1 MWDTNLVVKTK
12 SLKWTVFRYL
22 IGFSIFILLFLW
34 LFQILFLKYYYEIYK
49 TNELEQTIDNIN
61 LKYNYDKENL
71 YHTLESYSYERGIC
85 SEVSLNGV
93 VTYTTNPQNRGCLN
107 IYNQA
112 NKIKIEQEKIN
123 FLKGKDDKFRLRIV
137 NEKLS
142 NKVLVYG
149 VKLDNNTAIFINT
162 SIVPIDSTVTILKN
176 QFTVITLMVIILAI
190 IIAYF
195 ISNKLTVP
203 IHNLTKNSK
212 ELSKGNFNISFDT
225 ETEIEELKV
234 LSSTL
239 DYTKN
244 VLKQN
249 EELRRDLMA
258 NVSHDLK
265 TPLTMIKAYA
275 EMVRDISYKDKTKRE
290 DDLNVI
296 IDEVDRL
303 NLLVNDI
310 LNLSKLESNITE
322 LNLEQ
327 FDLSKVIN
335 TIISRFK
342 IFSLTED
349 FIFIANI
356 PLELMIE
363 ADKVKIEQVIYNL
376 MSNAINYSDDDKKIF
391 INVYK
396 QNKKIRVS
404 ITDTGKGIS
413 QKDLK
418 NIWDKYYKSDKKHR
432 RNTIGTGLG
441 LSIVKHILELHQYP
455 YGVITKKNKGTTFYF
470 YIKTSN

>member
-1 MWDTNLVVKTK
+1 MKTK

-34 LFQILFLKYYYEIYK
+34 IFQILFLKYYYEIYK
-49 TNELEQTIDNIN
+49 TNELEQTIENIN
-61 LKYNYDKENL
+61 IKFKYDKADL
-71 YHTLESYSYERGIC
+71 YDTLEQYSYDRGIC
-85 SEVSLNGV
+85 SEVMLNGI

-107 IYNQA
+107 IYNQT
-112 NKIKIEQEKIN
+112 NKLKIEKEKVS
-123 FLKGKDDKFRLRIV
+123 FLKGNDNVFRLRII
-137 NEKLS
+137 NEKLT
-142 NKVLVYG
+142 NKTLVYG
-149 VKLDNNTAIFINT
+149 TKLDENTTIFINT
-162 SIVPIDSTVTILKN
+162 SIDPIDSTVTILKN
-176 QFTVITLMVIILAI
+176 QFSIITFMVIILAI

-195 ISNKLTVP
+195 ISNKLTGP

-225 ETEIEELKV
+225 KTDIEELKV
-234 LSSTL
+234 LSSSL

-275 EMVRDISYKDKTKRE
+275 EMVKDISYKNKEKRE
-290 DDLNVI
+290 SDLNVI

-310 LNLSKLESNITE
+310 LNLSKLESNIE
-322 LNLEQ
+322 SLNIEK
-327 FDLSKVIN
+327 FDLSKLIN
-335 TIISRFK
+335 IIIERFK

-349 FIFIANI
+349 FTFITNVPKKLI
-356 PLELMIE
+356 IE
-363 ADKVKIEQVIYNL
+363 ADKQKIEQVIYNL
-376 MSNAINYSDDDKKIF
+376 IGNAINYTSDTKKIY
-391 INVYK
+391 INAYYK
-396 QNKKIRVS
+396 KDEIRVS
-404 ITDTGKGIS
+404 ITDIGKGIKE
-413 QKDLK
+413 KDLK

-441 LSIVKHILELHQYP
+441 LSIVKHILELHNYK

-470 YIKTSN
+470 NIKTSN

>member
-1 MWDTNLVVKTK
+1 MKTK

-34 LFQILFLKYYYEIYK
+34 IFQIIFLKYYYEIYK

-61 LKYNYDKENL
+61 LKFKYDKENL
-71 YHTLESYSYERGIC
+71 YETLEQYSYDRGIC
-85 SEVSLNGV
+85 SEVTYNGI

-107 IYNQA
+107 IYNPS
-112 NKIKIEQEKIN
+112 NKLKIENEKNN
-123 FLKGKDDKFRLRIV
+123 FLNSNNKEFRLRII
-137 NEKLS
+137 NEKLT
-142 NKVLVYG
+142 NKTLVYG
-149 VKLDNNTAIFINT
+149 TKLDSETIIFINT
-162 SIVPIDSTVTILKN
+162 SIDPIDSTVTILKN
-176 QFTVITLMVIILAI
+176 QFSIITFIVIILAV

-195 ISNKLTVP
+195 ISNKLTGP
-203 IHNLTKNSK
+203 IHKLTRNSK

-225 ETEIEELKV
+225 KTEIEELKV
-234 LSSTL
+234 LSSSL

-275 EMVRDISYKDKTKRE
+275 EMVKDISYKNKEKRE
-290 DDLNVI
+290 HDLNVI

-310 LNLSKLESNITE
+310 LNLSKLESNIE
-322 LNLEQ
+322 LLNIEQ
-327 FDLSKVIN
+327 FDLSELIN
-335 TIISRFK
+335 TIIERFK

-349 FIFIANI
+349 FNFITNI
-356 PLELMIE
+356 PKKVIIK
-363 ADKVKIEQVIYNL
+363 ADKQKIEQVIYNL
-376 MSNAINYSDDDKKIF
+376 IGNAINYTSDKKKIY
-391 INVYK
+391 INVLLRK
-396 QNKKIRVS
+396 DKIRIAIS
-404 ITDTGKGIS
+404 DIGKGIS
-413 QKDLK
+413 NKDIK
-418 NIWDKYYKSDKKHR
+418 NIWNKYYKTNKKHQ
-432 RNTIGTGLG
+432 RNSIGTGLG
-441 LSIVKHILELHQYP
+441 LSIVKYILELHQYD